1 MWEYFIYFNIFI
13 TNNTKPFFTH
23 QRPKT
28 EEELKQCSKAGD
40 EFGAISATLDGKP
53 IENLDKSRSETSFF
67 NITIVKDNIF
77 DVPPG
82 TYKSTA
88 DGFFVFLKPL
98 SPGNHDLHLKTSV
111 TNPTTPSYNYASE
124 VMYHLDVK

>member
-1 MWEYFIYFNIFI
+1 MGVFIYFNIFI

-88 DGFFVFLKPL
+88 DGFFV
-98 SPGNHDLHLKTSV
+98 S
-111 TNPTTPSYNYASE
+111 
-124 VMYHLDVK
+124 

>member
-1 MWEYFIYFNIFI
+1 MVPLLTGECENSESQ
-13 TNNTKPFFTH
+13 P
-23 QRPKT
+23 QT

-53 IENLDKSRSETSFF
+53 IENLEKYRTDTGFF

-77 DVPPG
+77 DTPPG
-82 TYKSTA
+82 TYKATA